1 MSKVGREVKEFLHK
15 QGIHSTTVQLEYHS
29 DYQRWYCN
37 INIDKNRN
45 IVSKISKPIKKT
57 LNEGAPSIELRSGAM
72 IKARETSRLVYDS
85 HDDDNDNRHS

>member
-29 DYQRWYCN
+29 DHQRWHFK
-37 INIDKNRN
+37 IIIDKNTN

-57 LNEGAPSIELRSGAM
+57 LNEAAASIQLKSDLM
-72 IKARETSRLVYDS
+72 VKAQ
-85 HDDDNDNRHS
+85 